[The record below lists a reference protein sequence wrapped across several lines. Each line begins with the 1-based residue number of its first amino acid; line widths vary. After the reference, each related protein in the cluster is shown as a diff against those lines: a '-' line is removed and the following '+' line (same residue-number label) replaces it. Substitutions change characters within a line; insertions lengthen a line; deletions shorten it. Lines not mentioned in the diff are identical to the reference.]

1 MTIIGRLNCDNN
13 DELYNVDSVN
23 SGIDPVAA
31 KTWIYPVNIPLRNYL
46 FSIVK
51 TTLFSNTLVSLP
63 TGSGKTL
70 FVAVVMYNYSRWF
83 LAGKIVFTA
92 PSRSLVIQQIDALP

>member
-1 MTIIGRLNCDNN
+1 MKRLRKLCRYH
-13 DELYNVDSVN
+13 DELYNVDNVN

-31 KTWIYPVNIPLRNYL
+31 KTWIYPVNIPLRDYQ

-63 TGSGKTL
+63 TGLGKTL
-70 FVAVVMYNYSRWF
+70 FAAVVMYNYSRWF
-83 LAGKIVFTA
+83 PAGKIVFTA
-92 PSRSLVIQQIDALP
+92 PSRPLVIQQTET